1 MSESANISSVEAVTR
16 FLAVLRDRKT
26 RAENILSAHQ
36 QEMHRVIDWL
46 EQELPFLWKQEL
58 RRRYDRVAMTRTE
71 YENCKLRAM
80 SGERPSCYEE
90 KKAYDLAKQRLREA
104 EEKIDV
110 VQRWRIKFTQQAE
123 ESRGRLGKFQHVLEH
138 DLEKTIA
145 LIERMVQS
153 LEAYMGR
160 TLASDE
166 EEDS

>member
-26 RAENILSAHQ
+26 RAENILSAQQ

-58 RRRYDRVAMTRTE
+58 RRRYDRVAMKRTE
-71 YENCKLRAM
+71 YESCKLRTM
-80 SGERPSCYEE
+80 SGDRPSCYEE
-90 KKAYDLAKQRLREA
+90 KKAYDLAKQRLHEA

-110 VQRWRIKFTQQAE
+110 VQRWRTKFTQQAE
-123 ESRGRLGKFQHVLEH
+123 ECRGRLGTFQNLLDH

-160 TLASDE
+160 TLTSDE

>member
-1 MSESANISSVEAVTR
+1 
-16 FLAVLRDRKT
+16 
-26 RAENILSAHQ
+26 
-36 QEMHRVIDWL
+36 MHRVIDWL

-58 RRRYDRVAMTRTE
+58 RKRYDRVAMKRTE
-71 YENCKLRAM
+71 YESCKLRAM

-90 KKAYDLAKQRLREA
+90 KKAYELAKQRLREA

-160 TLASDE
+160 TLAADE